1 MKLTLEKIA
10 EFTGG
15 SVRGNK
21 EITVRSASI
30 DSRKLEPDCL
40 FIALKGERTDGHLYI
55 DQAFASGAAAALTIR
70 DLYHGNSG
78 AVVETDDTAV
88 AMGRI
93 AAGILRE
100 RGDSLFKI
108 AVTGSVGKT
117 STKDMVASVIGGH
130 YITLKSELNQNN
142 ELGLPLTVMRLD
154 ETHEALVTEMGM
166 RGLGQ
171 IEYLAKIDR
180 PDVAIITNI
189 GISHLETLGTRENIL
204 RAKLE
209 ICKGMRPGGKL
220 ILNGDNDMLSDEAL
234 IQAILEEYGTAAIET
249 VYFGTEENSAYRAE
263 SIHGSSYEL
272 FTPSGQHFA
281 VRLRVPGVHN
291 VYNSMAAVCAANA
304 LGISSEEAVDTLSLF
319 GDEASRQ
326 KIIETPWGFVI
337 DDTYNAGPE
346 SMAASLGV
354 LRDMDADIKI
364 AALGDMLELGV
375 LSEES
380 HRKVGRLAS
389 EAAGVLL
396 AVGPQSVIYYDTFD
410 GLRKMHVSD
419 SSEGA
424 RVLLPV
430 IRDYAQRGLKVG
442 VLVKGSHAIRMNLI
456 SEALIN
462 NFV

>member
-166 RGLGQ
+166 RGIGQ
-171 IEYLAKIDR
+171 IEY
-180 PDVAIITNI
+180 
-189 GISHLETLGTRENIL
+189 
-204 RAKLE
+204 
-209 ICKGMRPGGKL
+209 
-220 ILNGDNDMLSDEAL
+220 
-234 IQAILEEYGTAAIET
+234 
-249 VYFGTEENSAYRAE
+249 
-263 SIHGSSYEL
+263 
-272 FTPSGQHFA
+272 
-281 VRLRVPGVHN
+281 
-291 VYNSMAAVCAANA
+291 
-304 LGISSEEAVDTLSLF
+304 
-319 GDEASRQ
+319 
-326 KIIETPWGFVI
+326 
-337 DDTYNAGPE
+337 
-346 SMAASLGV
+346 
-354 LRDMDADIKI
+354 
-364 AALGDMLELGV
+364 
-375 LSEES
+375 
-380 HRKVGRLAS
+380 
-389 EAAGVLL
+389 
-396 AVGPQSVIYYDTFD
+396 
-410 GLRKMHVSD
+410 
-419 SSEGA
+419 
-424 RVLLPV
+424 
-430 IRDYAQRGLKVG
+430 
-442 VLVKGSHAIRMNLI
+442 
-456 SEALIN
+456 
-462 NFV
+462 